1 MWWSHV
7 CNTTLEDESDRSTP
21 LSYDRL
27 MAEAWRSSWSAPFG
41 TANARP
47 PGPLKDSWSGGP
59 GARSPWGESPQTF
72 DYIKK
77 LVNLRRAPQTFDYI
91 KKLVSRTNFFCVFY
105 SLSDFCEDV
114 EEVGLAGGDG
124 FEGGRE
130 GAGELGDGADRAGG
144 GDAEAAGQGGEV
156 DRGTFGS
163 GADARA
169 LRRAAALLRHAQAVL
184 F

>member
-7 CNTTLEDESDRSTP
+7 CNTTLEDESDGSTP

-72 DYIKK
+72 DYIKE
-77 LVNLRRAPQTFDYI
+77 LVTRQRVSCGGESPQTFDYI
-91 KKLVSRTNFFCVFY
+91 KKLVTNQ
-105 SLSDFCEDV
+105 
-114 EEVGLAGGDG
+114 
-124 FEGGRE
+124 
-130 GAGELGDGADRAGG
+130 RA
-144 GDAEAAGQGGEV
+144 
-156 DRGTFGS
+156 F
-163 GADARA
+163 
-169 LRRAAALLRHAQAVL
+169 
-184 F
+184 